1 MANAVRL
8 FSALKPNP
16 LSALVPLKNPV
27 FSMDTGFFLF
37 SENIKNHSF
46 FCSGGEMGGGGNVQ
60 SKFLKRGGLR
70 VIVSDYLS
78 ESI

>member
-27 FSMDTGFFLF
+27 VSMATGFFCFL
-37 SENIKNHSF
+37 KNSKITHF
-46 FCSGGEMGGGGNVQ
+46 FAPGGNVQ
-60 SKFLKRGGLR
+60 SKFLKPCGLR
-70 VIVSDYLS
+70 VIVSEYLS